1 MPAPMT
7 DFTKLLA
14 AFSGTQFGDQVALLA
29 LPLIAVLVLGAGPVE
44 MGWLT
49 VAATIPFFLFGLPA
63 GVWIDRLPRRS
74 VMLVGSLLRAS
85 ALLAV
90 PAAALLGL
98 LTLPLLMASAVFAG
112 IGMVFFDVA
121 SQSAIPPLVER
132 DRLIQANSRFEIG
145 RAAATTGG
153 PGLAG
158 LLAGA
163 IGPALAVLACGLAD
177 LVAAAFAWAISKPAA
192 PETPPVRRSFAI
204 DLAEGM
210 RFLLG
215 EPSLRALALC
225 SLTWNIALFAMN
237 ALLVLYL
244 ARGLGLTA
252 AEIGLVFA
260 VDGFGMVLGAF
271 ASSAIA
277 RRIGI
282 GRSIVLGPA
291 IGVVGIALILVATPE
306 TAIPLLVAGRF
317 LFGFGP
323 IIFSVTQ
330 TSLRQSVTPPQLLGR
345 VNASLRWLTWGF
357 RPVGAVLGGLAGEM
371 LGLHMGVALAGVGLA
386 LCLVPLLASP
396 VPKLERIQ
404 A

>member
-1 MPAPMT
+1 MT
-7 DFTKLLA
+7 DFNKLLA
-14 AFSGTQFGDQVALLA
+14 AFAGTHFGDQVALLA
-29 LPLIAVLVLGAGPVE
+29 LPLVAALVLGVGPVE

-49 VAATIPFFLFGLPA
+49 MAATIPFFLFGLPA

-74 VMLVGSLLRAS
+74 VMIAGSLLRAT

-90 PAAALLGL
+90 PVSALLGVL
-98 LTLPLLMASAVFAG
+98 SLPLLMTGAALAG

-121 SQSAIPPLVER
+121 AQSAIPALVER
-132 DRLIQANSRFEIG
+132 DRLMRANSRFEIG
-145 RAAATTGG
+145 RAGATSGG

-158 LLAGA
+158 VLAGA
-163 IGPALAVLACGLAD
+163 IGPAMAVLACGLAD
-177 LVAAAFAWAISKPAA
+177 LAAAAFAWRISKPAA
-192 PETPPVRRSFAI
+192 PTAPVVRRSFAS

-237 ALLVLYL
+237 TLLVLYL
-244 ARGLGLTA
+244 ARGLGLSATA
-252 AEIGLVFA
+252 IGLVFA
-260 VDGFGMVLGAF
+260 VDGIGMVLGAM
-271 ASSAIA
+271 ASPAIE
-277 RRIGI
+277 RRIGL
-282 GRSIVLGPA
+282 GRSIVLGPVV
-291 IGVVGIALILVATPE
+291 GVVGIGLILAATPA

-323 IIFSVTQ
+323 VVFSVTQ
-330 TSLRQSVTPPQLLGR
+330 TSLRQSVTPSHLLGR

-357 RPVGAVLGGLAGEM
+357 RPVGALLGGLVGEIW
-371 LGLHMGVALAGVGLA
+371 GLYAGVSLACLGLA
-386 LCLVPLLASP
+386 LCLVPLVISP
-396 VPKLERIQ
+396 VPRLERLQ

>member
-1 MPAPMT
+1 MT

-14 AFSGTQFGDQVALLA
+14 AFAGTQFGDQVALLA

-74 VMLVGSLLRAS
+74 VMLAGSLLRAS

-90 PAAALLGL
+90 PAAALLGF
-98 LTLPLLMASAVFAG
+98 LTLPLLMASAVLAG

-121 SQSAIPPLVER
+121 SQSAIPALVER

-158 LLAGA
+158 VLAGVV
-163 IGPALAVLACGLAD
+163 GPALAVLACGLAD
-177 LVAAAFAWAISKPAA
+177 LAAAAFAWRISKPATPVA
-192 PETPPVRRSFAI
+192 PPVRRSFAS
-204 DLAEGM
+204 DLAEGL

-225 SLTWNIALFAMN
+225 SLTWNIALFAMS
-237 ALLVLYL
+237 AILVLYL
-244 ARGLGLTA
+244 ARDLGLSA

-260 VDGFGMVLGAF
+260 VDGIGMVLGAL

-291 IGVVGIALILVATPE
+291 IGVVGIALILVATPA

-330 TSLRQSVTPPQLLGR
+330 TSLRQSVTPPHLLGR

-357 RPVGAVLGGLAGEM
+357 RPVGAVLGGFAGEL
-371 LGLHMGVALAGVGLA
+371 LGLHMAVGLAGVGLA
-386 LCLVPLLASP
+386 LCLVPLLVSP

>member
-1 MPAPMT
+1 MT

-29 LPLIAVLVLGAGPVE
+29 LPLIAVLVLDAGPVE

-49 VAATIPFFLFGLPA
+49 VAATMPFFLFGLPA

-74 VMLVGSLLRAS
+74 VMLAGSLLRAS

-90 PAAALLGL
+90 PAAALLGF
-98 LTLPLLMASAVFAG
+98 LTLPLLMASAVLAG

-121 SQSAIPPLVER
+121 SQSAIPALVGR

-145 RAAATTGG
+145 RAAAATGG

-158 LLAGA
+158 LLASA

-177 LVAAAFAWAISKPAA
+177 LASAAFAWRISKPAA
-192 PETPPVRRSFAI
+192 PTASPVRRSFTG
-204 DLAEGM
+204 DLVEGM

-215 EPSLRALALC
+215 EPCLRALALC
-225 SLTWNIALFAMN
+225 SLTWNIALFAMS

-244 ARGLGLTA
+244 ARDLGLSA

-260 VDGFGMVLGAF
+260 VDGIGMVLGAF
-271 ASSAIA
+271 AAPAIA

-291 IGVVGIALILVATPE
+291 VGVAGIALILAATPA
-306 TAIPLLVAGRF
+306 TAIALLVAGRF

-330 TSLRQSVTPPQLLGR
+330 TSLRQSVTPPHLLGR

-357 RPVGAVLGGLAGEM
+357 RPVGAVLGGLAGEV
-371 LGLHMGVALAGVGLA
+371 LGLYAGVGLAGVGLA

>member
-1 MPAPMT
+1 MT
-7 DFTKLLA
+7 DFNKLLV
-14 AFSGTQFGDQVALLA
+14 AFAGTQFADQVALLA
-29 LPLIAVLVLGAGPVE
+29 LPLIAALVLGVGPVE

-74 VMLVGSLLRAS
+74 VMIAGSLLRAS
-85 ALLAV
+85 ALLAIPV
-90 PAAALLGL
+90 AALLGVL
-98 LTLPLLMASAVFAG
+98 SLPLLMAGALLAG

-121 SQSAIPPLVER
+121 AQSAIPALVER
-132 DRLIQANSRFEIG
+132 DRLMQANSRFEIG
-145 RAAATTGG
+145 RAGAPTGG

-158 LLAGA
+158 VLAGA

-177 LVAAAFAWAISKPAA
+177 LAAAAFAWRISRPAA
-192 PETPPVRRSFAI
+192 PTTPAVRRSFAS

-215 EPSLRALALC
+215 EPSLRALAFC
-225 SLTWNIALFAMN
+225 SLTWNIALFAMS

-244 ARGLGLTA
+244 ARGLGLSAT
-252 AEIGLVFA
+252 EIGLVFA
-260 VDGFGMVLGAF
+260 VDGVGMVLGAI
-271 ASSAIA
+271 AAPAIE
-277 RRIGI
+277 RRIGV
-282 GRSIVLGPA
+282 GRSIILGPA
-291 IGVVGIALILVATPE
+291 IGVVGIALILAATPA

-323 IIFSVTQ
+323 VVFSVTQ
-330 TSLRQSVTPPQLLGR
+330 TSLRQSVTPIHLLGR

-357 RPVGAVLGGLAGEM
+357 RPVGALLGGFVGEVW
-371 LGLHMGVALAGVGLA
+371 GLYAGVALAGVGLA
-386 LCLVPLLASP
+386 LCLVPLVISP
-396 VPKLERIQ
+396 LPRLERLQ

>member
-1 MPAPMT
+1 MT

-14 AFSGTQFGDQVALLA
+14 AFTGTHFGDQLALLA
-29 LPLIAVLVLGAGPVE
+29 LPLIAALVLGVGPVE

-49 VAATIPFFLFGLPA
+49 VAATTPFFLFGLPA

-74 VMLVGSLLRAS
+74 VMLAGSLLRAS
-85 ALLAV
+85 ALLAL
-90 PAAALLGL
+90 PAAALLDVL
-98 LTLPLLMASAVFAG
+98 SLPLLMASAALAG

-121 SQSAIPPLVER
+121 SQSAIPALVER

-153 PGLAG
+153 PGFAG
-158 LLAGA
+158 VLAGA

-177 LVAAAFAWAISKPAA
+177 LAAAAFAWRISKPAT
-192 PETPPVRRSFAI
+192 PLTPPVRRSFAG
-204 DLAEGM
+204 DLSEGV

-225 SLTWNIALFAMN
+225 SLTWNIALFAMS

-244 ARGLGLTA
+244 ARNLGLSA

-260 VDGFGMVLGAF
+260 VDGVGMVLGAL
-271 ASSAIA
+271 ASGPIA

-282 GRSIVLGPA
+282 GWSIILGPA
-291 IGVVGIALILVATPE
+291 IGVVGIVLILAATPA
-306 TAIPLLVAGRF
+306 TAMPLLIAGRF

-323 IIFSVTQ
+323 IVFSVTQ
-330 TSLRQSVTPPQLLGR
+330 TSLRQSVTPAHLLGR

-357 RPVGAVLGGLAGEM
+357 RPVGALLGGLVGEVW
-371 LGLHMGVALAGVGLA
+371 GLYAGVALSAVGLA
-386 LCLVPLLASP
+386 LCLVPLVISP
-396 VPKLERIQ
+396 VPRLERLQ

>member
-1 MPAPMT
+1 MT

-14 AFSGTQFGDQVALLA
+14 AFAGTQFGDQVALLA
-29 LPLIAVLVLGAGPVE
+29 LPLIAVLVLDAGPVE

-49 VAATIPFFLFGLPA
+49 VAATMPFFLFGLPA

-74 VMLVGSLLRAS
+74 VMLAGSLLRAS

-90 PAAALLGL
+90 PAAALLGF
-98 LTLPLLMASAVFAG
+98 LTLPLLMASAVLAG

-121 SQSAIPPLVER
+121 SQSAIPALVGR

-145 RAAATTGG
+145 RAAAATGG

-158 LLAGA
+158 LLASA

-177 LVAAAFAWAISKPAA
+177 LASAAFAWRISKPAA
-192 PETPPVRRSFAI
+192 PTASPVRRSFTG
-204 DLAEGM
+204 DLVEGM
-210 RFLLG
+210 LFLLG
-215 EPSLRALALC
+215 EPCLRALALC
-225 SLTWNIALFAMN
+225 SLTWNIALFAMS

-244 ARGLGLTA
+244 ARDLGLSA

-260 VDGFGMVLGAF
+260 VDGIGMVLGAF
-271 ASSAIA
+271 AAPAIA

-291 IGVVGIALILVATPE
+291 VGVAGIALILAATPA
-306 TAIPLLVAGRF
+306 TAIALLVAGRF

-330 TSLRQSVTPPQLLGR
+330 TSLRQSVTPPHLLGR

-357 RPVGAVLGGLAGEM
+357 RPVGAVLGGLAGEV
-371 LGLHMGVALAGVGLA
+371 LGLYAGVGLAGVGLA